1 MRRFWAAPVEKRI
14 SKSLGVGV
22 FVLASF
28 FADPVFAQDRPPDT
42 TLLAQQQAQKIPAD
56 APPTIPIAEVAR
68 RADEVGAVLRSL
80 DEQLP
85 SSAQI
90 KRIEQELSP
99 LSERLADRFEQTKQT
114 IESRHALGTL
124 DALVDFWRSNRGN
137 LATWMATVTARADWL
152 EQQRTELA
160 RLGATWTRTQ
170 AEVRAAK
177 APPEVSQRVMDVL
190 TALAGAQARVEA
202 ERAATLVLQ
211 DRVARELTR
220 TDSALAQIAQARRQ
234 TAVGL
239 LVRDSPPI
247 WRVSIPPP
255 GSRAPVG
262 AALATLVEVV
272 RGFVAEHSDR
282 IALHLTGLLILVALL
297 WWARGRARALP
308 APEGTTAS
316 PALAFDQPV
325 AAALVLGMLAAF
337 WIYADEPRTARL
349 IVEIGVF
356 PPMVVILRQLVT
368 APMRPALYAMAAF
381 FPIDVLRDLLVQR
394 PLVERSLFL
403 LEMLAA
409 TALLGW
415 FIRSGR
421 LDDLI
426 VASGGSAS
434 ARVRKDLFKLALL
447 GILGALVADA
457 IGNVSLARLVGS
469 GILSSGYLAMVLIA
483 GRRLAEGLV
492 TFALRVRPLVR
503 LRMVRHHSARLERRA
518 RALLRALSVIVWA
531 VGTLDYFG
539 VLMPGFA
546 LTRQILA
553 ANLVIGALSFSFGD
567 VLAFALTVYL
577 ASVVSS
583 LVQFVLA
590 EDVFPRLDL
599 RPGLPY
605 ALSRLVK
612 YAIVSVGFV
621 LALLALGINLNRVTV
636 LGGALGIGV
645 GFGLQN
651 IVNNFVSGL
660 ILLFER
666 PVRVGDAVQVGEV
679 QGEVRR
685 IGIRATTV
693 RAWEGAEVIVPNSQL
708 VAERVTNWTPADY
721 RRRLDIPVNVAYG
734 SAPDKVLQVL
744 TEVAQSH
751 PDVIA
756 TPAPLA
762 LFLGFGDSALQF
774 QLRAWTNRLD
784 RHLVVKSELGVAV
797 YAALGEAGFSIPFP
811 QQEIRI
817 HSTALPPPESG
828 GRQKLPPGVL

>member
-1 MRRFWAAPVEKRI
+1 VVRTYRIAALALLVCA
-14 SKSLGVGV
+14 L
-22 FVLASF
+22 VLSGSPTLPPAG
-28 FADPVFAQDRPPDT
+28 AQSPPSPGP
-42 TLLAQQQAQKIPAD
+42 AQKVAAD
-56 APPTIPIAEVAR
+56 APPPIPIAEVAG
-68 RADEVGAVLRSL
+68 RADEVGALLRTL

-114 IESRHALGTL
+114 IGSRHALGTL
-124 DALVDFWRSNRGN
+124 DTLVDFWRSNRAT
-137 LATWMATVTARADWL
+137 LATWMATVTERADWL
-152 EQQRTELA
+152 EQQRAELA
-160 RLGATWTRTQ
+160 KLGATWTRTR

-177 APPEVSQRVMDVL
+177 APPEVSQRIMDVL
-190 TALAGAQARVEA
+190 ATLAGAQARVEA
-202 ERAATLVLQ
+202 ERATTLVLQ
-211 DRVARELTR
+211 DRISRELTR
-220 TDSALAQIAQARRQ
+220 ADSALAQIAQARRQ
-234 TAVGL
+234 TAGSL
-239 LVRDSPPI
+239 LMLDSPPI
-247 WRVSIPPP
+247 WRLSIPPP

-262 AALATLVEVV
+262 AALATLVAAV
-272 RGFVAEHSDR
+272 RGFVDEHSDR
-282 IALHLTGLLILVALL
+282 IALHLTLLLVLVGFL
-297 WWARGRARALP
+297 WWARGRARGLS

-316 PALAFDQPV
+316 PAIAFDQPV

-337 WIYADEPRTARL
+337 WIYANEPRTARL

-356 PPMVVILRQLVT
+356 LPMVMILRQLVDP
-368 APMRPALYAMAAF
+368 PMRPALYAMAAF
-381 FPIDVLRDLLVQR
+381 FPVDVLRDLLVQR
-394 PLVERSLFL
+394 PVLERGLFV

-409 TALLGW
+409 AALLGW

-426 VASGGSAS
+426 AASGGSGS
-434 ARVRKDLFKLALL
+434 ARWRKDLFKLALVAVL
-447 GILGALVADA
+447 AALAADVV
-457 IGNVSLARLVGS
+457 GNVSLARLVGS
-469 GILSSGYLAMVLIA
+469 GVLSSGYLAMVLVA

-503 LRMVRHHSARLERRA
+503 LRMVVHHGPRLERRA
-518 RALLRALSVIVWA
+518 HALLRASSIIVWA
-531 VGTLDYFG
+531 VGTIDYFG
-539 VLMPGFA
+539 VLLPGVTIA
-546 LTRQILA
+546 RQILA
-553 ANLVIGALSFSFGD
+553 ANLAMGALSLSLGD
-567 VLAFALTVYL
+567 VLAFGLTVYL

-590 EDVFPRLDL
+590 EDVFPRLNL

-605 ALSRLVK
+605 ALSSLVK
-612 YAIVSVGFV
+612 YAIVSVGFI

-636 LGGALGIGV
+636 LGGALGVGV

-666 PVRVGDAVQVGEV
+666 PVRVGDAVQIGDV

-708 VAERVTNWTPADY
+708 VADRVTNWTPADY

-734 SAPDKVLQVL
+734 TAPDKVLQVL
-744 TEVAQSH
+744 IEVAKGH
-751 PDVIA
+751 PDIIA
-756 TPAPLA
+756 LPAPVA

-774 QLRAWTNRLD
+774 QIRAWTSRLD
-784 RHLVVKSELGVAV
+784 RHLLVRSELGVAV
-797 YAALGEAGFSIPFP
+797 YAALQEAGFSIPFP
-811 QQEIRI
+811 QQEVRI
-817 HSTALPPPESG
+817 HPPALSPESG
-828 GRQKLPPGVL
+828 GR